1 MPKAAHPK
9 PFKTLDARPDHGSMI
24 KPAELIDVIEIS
36 PLTLTDRRIYNT
48 LIANAW
54 DTIDQPVS
62 HSIAKRDLRGT
73 RDANDRVGESIERLM
88 ASIARL

>member
-1 MPKAAHPK
+1 MPKATRPK

-54 DTIDQPVS
+54 DRSTSPSPTQSPKETFAEPGTPM
-62 HSIAKRDLRGT
+62 IAL
-73 RDANDRVGESIERLM
+73 
-88 ASIARL
+88 ARALSG